1 MGSKVF
7 LGYVLFDH
15 VSLCSGIKTTCSYKA
30 DSVCL
35 HSYIGMLNF
44 YSVCLMY
51 QFLFLTPSSLRGVNF
66 FHET

>member
-35 HSYIGMLNF
+35 HSYIGML
-44 YSVCLMY
+44 YLLTSI
-51 QFLFLTPSSLRGVNF
+51 QFV
-66 FHET
+66 